1 MFSCPLVRLGESA
14 CGPIGERRPSNRS
27 GRPPRPPSPSLPAKS
42 CRKLGGIKAAGSER
56 ARTFGSRMAGG
67 TWRWYPRGAAGLP
80 ALLLVVLALCGPSL
94 QGGES
99 PSPPQVKRVSGRHLP
114 LTGLAASSSPLQIS
128 HACFPICGIQG
139 FNLPIQRQLSLI
151 VRESFRDPVQ
161 LQRRSRIKTFICLT
175 METFAIATFG
185 GKKGQFCMPKIKLK
199 NELCTVQK
207 CFFGSH
213 FSPKSCKS
221 QLPTK
226 IAASSGAARARV

>member
-99 PSPPQVKRVSGRHLP
+99 PSPPQVKRQR
-114 LTGLAASSSPLQIS
+114 ASPPADWARRFVFTSANIARVLS
-128 HACFPICGIQG
+128 
-139 FNLPIQRQLSLI
+139 NLPIQRQLSPI